1 MKYLVLGASGAV
13 GRACVRTLLG
23 REDAH
28 VVAAGRDLPRLA
40 RELRAYG
47 AGSPD
52 LVRVDLDEPGSVDA
66 ALAEPAGPVDV
77 VVNCA
82 GPSYRYSA
90 AAAETALRHGA
101 RYVDAGGDQAVID
114 ATAAAAEKHGALAVF
129 GAGVQ
134 PGLAGVAVRAVA
146 ARLADP
152 ATTEIHAHC
161 GGVQPLSRAGL
172 DEYLHAV
179 RARTGHP
186 GKIYQRGAL
195 HTLPPDSGMAVP
207 AAFPGTARAHVSLD
221 EECRAAAEEL
231 GLAAL
236 WWGNITGSAP
246 IEQALSRALGQER
259 THTET
264 LRAIDAAVSGARPYF
279 RISLQGTS
287 GHGTSGQ
294 ITVRTVLHCADSYAL
309 TGAVAALAALEDPLG
324 RTGAVWM
331 SEYVDARRFWDR
343 MATDVPGVSLVLDT
357 APAAGLP
364 DPSEPAE
371 KSGQFEEGEL

>member
-23 REDAH
+23 RADTH
-28 VVAAGRDLPRLA
+28 VVAAGRDLPRLE

-47 AGSPD
+47 MSSPD
-52 LVRVDLDEPGSVDA
+52 TVRVDLDEPESVAA
-66 ALAEPAGPVDV
+66 ALAGRAGPADV

-90 AAAETALRHGA
+90 PTAQAVLRHGA
-101 RYVDAGGDQAVID
+101 HYVDAGGDQALID

-146 ARLADP
+146 ARLGDP
-152 ATTEIHAHC
+152 ATTEIDAHC

-195 HTLPPDSGMAVP
+195 HTLPPDTGLAVP
-207 AAFPGTARAHVSLD
+207 AAFPGTASAHVSLD

-231 GLAAL
+231 GLASL
-236 WWGNITGSAP
+236 RWCNITGSAQ
-246 IEQALSRALGQER
+246 IEQALSRALGQQR
-259 THTET
+259 THAET

-287 GHGTSGQ
+287 GHGTSRQ
-294 ITVRTVLHCADSYAL
+294 ATVRTVLHCTDSYAL
-309 TGAVAALAALEDPLG
+309 TGAVAALAALEDPRG
-324 RTGAVWM
+324 RTGAAWM

-343 MATDVPGVSLVLDT
+343 MATDVPGVSLVLDAVPGT
-357 APAAGLP
+357 GLP
-364 DPSEPAE
+364 ETSEPAE
-371 KSGQFEEGEL
+371 ESGEFEEGEL